1 MVPLTDAL
9 GVLGAHDVDMQQRE
23 GGTRRGR
30 GARGSGTTAIVAAML
45 VTVMLGAANADAGSF
60 VPGPTP
66 IIGRRGPTPIT
77 GPVTFYGR
85 GFGHGVGMSQYGA
98 RGRAD
103 AGQSVATILAHYYQ
117 GTTIGD
123 LSPTVPPTIPLI
135 RVLVLD
141 KFPAT
146 TAVPLTMHGRS
157 ANWTVSG
164 TGKTFPKDAV
174 LRLIPTITSVP
185 GGVSV
190 TWRVRIVAADGTTV
204 LHDAAST
211 GSFVV
216 GPGDDA
222 TRLQLDSKPSSFDTY
237 RGTLRVIA
245 GSTSAAVTVVNS
257 LPLESYLKG
266 VVPSEMPAAWNP
278 EALKAQAVVAR
289 GYAARRI
296 RPGVGTF
303 DVKDDTS
310 SQVYLGVE
318 NEKATTNTAIA
329 STANKVVK
337 SGSTL
342 ADTLFHS
349 TGGAATENNEYVFVS
364 ATGDITN
371 SPVSYLR
378 GSSDRAPNGTPYDSS
393 SPWLHWNTATYTVA
407 QLSAWLGSDPQTSV
421 GTLTAIDLH
430 HRGVSG
436 RLISVTLIGTAGTK
450 IVSGTVFR
458 TVFNASRPPTDP
470 LLRSNAFALTP
481 FP

>member
-1 MVPLTDAL
+1 
-9 GVLGAHDVDMQQRE
+9 MQQRE
-23 GGTRRGR
+23 GGTRRRLAG
-30 GARGSGTTAIVAAML
+30 RGSGTSAIVAAVL
-45 VTVMLGAANADAGSF
+45 VSVILGTAQADAAGY

-66 IIGRRGPTPIT
+66 IIGRRGPTPVT
-77 GPVTFYGR
+77 GSVTFFGR

-103 AGQSVATILAHYYQ
+103 AGQTMATILAHYYK

-146 TAVPLTMHGRS
+146 AAVPLTIHGRS

-164 TGKTFPKDAV
+164 TGKTFAKDAV
-174 LRLIPTITSVP
+174 LRLIPTVTTVP
-185 GGVSV
+185 AGVSV
-190 TWRVRIVAADGTTV
+190 AWRLRIVAPNGDV
-204 LHDAAST
+204 QYDAAST
-211 GSFVV
+211 ASFVV

-222 TRLQLDSKPSSFDTY
+222 TRLRLDSKPSSFDTY
-237 RGTLRVIA
+237 RGTLKVIF

-266 VVPSEMPAAWNP
+266 VVPSEMPATWNP
-278 EALKAQAVVAR
+278 EALKCQAVVAR

-296 RPGVGTF
+296 KPTVGTF

-318 NEKATTNTAIA
+318 NEKPATTTAISA
-329 STANKVVK
+329 TANKVVK
-337 SGSTL
+337 SGTAI
-342 ADTLFHS
+342 ADALFHS
-349 TGGAATENNEYVFVS
+349 TGGTATENNENVFVS
-364 ATGDITN
+364 ATGEITN

-393 SPWLHWNTATYTVA
+393 SPWLHWNTATYTVD
-407 QLSAWLGSDPQTSV
+407 QLSAWLASDPQTSV

-430 HRGVSG
+430 NRGVSG
-436 RLISVTLIGTAGTK
+436 RLISVTLIGTGGTK
-450 IVSGTVFR
+450 TVSGTVFR
-458 TVFNASRPPTDP
+458 TVFNDNRPPADP
-470 LLRSNAFALTP
+470 ILRSNAFALTP